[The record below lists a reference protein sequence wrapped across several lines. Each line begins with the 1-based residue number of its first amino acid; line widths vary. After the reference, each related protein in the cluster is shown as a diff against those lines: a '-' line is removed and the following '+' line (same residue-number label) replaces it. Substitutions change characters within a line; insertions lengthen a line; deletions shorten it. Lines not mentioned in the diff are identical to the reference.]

1 MLECKSSIENELD
14 IIAARRCAKEVAKE
28 LGFSTVDQVRI
39 ATAISELA
47 RNVVLYAKEGS
58 IIVRALCEGERK
70 GLEISVADNGPG
82 IPNVELAMTDG
93 YSTVSYTH
101 LDVYKRQALISPAS
115 TSTHCPR
122 SFTKGDLSRAKASS
136 SSAVSTSSPSATCQS
151 KETTSSKPKPPPA
164 EKGEETAR
172 PVTDSRALLPWLV
185 HQAVSYTHLDV
196 YKRQV
201 DEPRQ

>member
-82 IPNVELAMTDG
+82 IPNIELAMTDG
-93 YSTVSYTH
+93 YSTSGGLGAGLPGARRLMDTFRVDSQLGQGTTI
-101 LDVYKRQALISPAS
+101 VARKW
-115 TSTHCPR
+115 
-122 SFTKGDLSRAKASS
+122 KA
-136 SSAVSTSSPSATCQS
+136 
-151 KETTSSKPKPPPA
+151 
-164 EKGEETAR
+164 
-172 PVTDSRALLPWLV
+172 
-185 HQAVSYTHLDV
+185 
-196 YKRQV
+196 
-201 DEPRQ
+201 

>member
-93 YSTVSYTH
+93 YSTSGGLGAGLPGARRLMDTFRVDSQLGQGTTI
-101 LDVYKRQALISPAS
+101 VARKW
-115 TSTHCPR
+115 
-122 SFTKGDLSRAKASS
+122 KA
-136 SSAVSTSSPSATCQS
+136 
-151 KETTSSKPKPPPA
+151 
-164 EKGEETAR
+164 
-172 PVTDSRALLPWLV
+172 
-185 HQAVSYTHLDV
+185 
-196 YKRQV
+196 
-201 DEPRQ
+201 

>member
-1 MLECKSSIENELD
+1 MLERKSSIENELD

-93 YSTVSYTH
+93 YSTSGGLGAGLPGARRLMDTFRVDSQLGQGTTI
-101 LDVYKRQALISPAS
+101 VARKW
-115 TSTHCPR
+115 
-122 SFTKGDLSRAKASS
+122 KA
-136 SSAVSTSSPSATCQS
+136 
-151 KETTSSKPKPPPA
+151 
-164 EKGEETAR
+164 
-172 PVTDSRALLPWLV
+172 
-185 HQAVSYTHLDV
+185 
-196 YKRQV
+196 
-201 DEPRQ
+201 

>member
-1 MLECKSSIENELD
+1 MLERRSSIENELD

-93 YSTVSYTH
+93 YSTSGGLGAGLPGARRLMDTFRVDSQLGQGTTI
-101 LDVYKRQALISPAS
+101 LARKW
-115 TSTHCPR
+115 
-122 SFTKGDLSRAKASS
+122 KA
-136 SSAVSTSSPSATCQS
+136 
-151 KETTSSKPKPPPA
+151 
-164 EKGEETAR
+164 
-172 PVTDSRALLPWLV
+172 
-185 HQAVSYTHLDV
+185 
-196 YKRQV
+196 
-201 DEPRQ
+201 

>member
-93 YSTVSYTH
+93 YSTSGGLGAGLPGARRLMDTFRVDSQLGQGTTI
-101 LDVYKRQALISPAS
+101 LARKW
-115 TSTHCPR
+115 
-122 SFTKGDLSRAKASS
+122 KA
-136 SSAVSTSSPSATCQS
+136 
-151 KETTSSKPKPPPA
+151 
-164 EKGEETAR
+164 
-172 PVTDSRALLPWLV
+172 
-185 HQAVSYTHLDV
+185 
-196 YKRQV
+196 
-201 DEPRQ
+201 